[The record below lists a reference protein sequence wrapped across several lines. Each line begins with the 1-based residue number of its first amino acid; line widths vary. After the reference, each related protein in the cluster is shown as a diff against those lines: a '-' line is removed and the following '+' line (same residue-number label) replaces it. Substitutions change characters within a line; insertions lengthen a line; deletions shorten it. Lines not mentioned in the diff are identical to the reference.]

1 MALGSILKGVGKA
14 IFPPA
19 IPGYLKGLKEFAF
32 GTKGE
37 AKQTN
42 ALSGEQSQFLNQLL
56 GQISPEQFQLQ
67 GNPLYQS
74 GQSYLNRL
82 LSNDPEIMKSFE
94 QPALRQYNE
103 QIVPAL
109 AERFT
114 GIGAQNSSSFQNALA
129 QSGKDL
135 ALDLQ
140 GLRSGLQFQALPQ
153 AFQYASAPSELGLQL
168 GRLGLGTQAVQ
179 NYFQEGQPGFVQQI
193 LAALGGG
200 VAKRA
205 GATFGAGAG
214 TAAANKFFPKTF
226 GALSPSSS
234 AFAPQG

>member
-1 MALGSILKGVGKA
+1 MALRDFLR
-14 IFPPA
+14 
-19 IPGYLKGLKEFAF
+19 
-32 GTKGE
+32 GTKDFFLGSKGQ
-37 AKQTN
+37 AKQTT
-42 ALSGEQSQFLNQLL
+42 ALAPEQSQFLNQLL

-94 QPALRQYNE
+94 QPAIRQYNE
-103 QIVPAL
+103 QIVPGL

-114 GIGAQNSSSFQNALA
+114 GLGAQNSSSFQNALA

-179 NYFQEGQPGFVQQI
+179 NYYQEGEQGLLQN
-193 LAALGGG
+193 LLGGLAGGAAGG
-200 VAKRA
+200 VGKFLGAA
-205 GATFGAGAG
+205 GA
-214 TAAANKFFPKTF
+214 NKLFPKTF
-226 GALSPSSS
+226 GALAPSSG
-234 AFAPQG
+234 AFSPQG